1 VRGGRAHGER
11 GGDQAPAPRHG
22 VRRAAYGRHE
32 RRSGT
37 AAGGDERGG
46 QAGELLLAHVA
57 PGKQRQAEDEHRGR
71 QQHIGLDADER
82 QRRQR
87 EREAGEREQQ
97 LTIASCHAC
106 SIVTDVRGRRNQ
118 ERSAPIAP
126 TGGRL
131 LYVPVL
137 MGGGSF
143 KHGRVASL
151 GALLGMAVVLG
162 TALPAVAML
171 LAPAL
176 ALFAVLLL
184 GFTPGERLLERMR
197 ARRFTCRA
205 ARAPRTLAVRRVVV
219 VRRMT
224 SPAASALAMRPPPSS
239 APALIS

>member
-1 VRGGRAHGER
+1 VRRRRAHGER
-11 GGDQAPAPRHG
+11 GGDQAPAPRHA
-22 VRRAAYGRHE
+22 VRHALDGRHE
-32 RRSGT
+32 RRRGT

-46 QAGELLLAHVA
+46 QAGKLLLAHVA
-57 PGKQRQAEDEHRGR
+57 PGEQRQPEDERGR
-71 QQHIGLDADER
+71 CQQHIRGGADKR
-82 QRRQR
+82 QRCQR

-97 LTIASCHAC
+97 LTIATCHAC
-106 SIVTDVRGRRNQ
+106 SIVTDGRVRRNQ
-118 ERSAPIAP
+118 ERCPH
-126 TGGRL
+126 TVTRGGRL

-137 MGGGSF
+137 MGGGSL
-143 KHGRVASL
+143 KHGRGASL
-151 GALLGMAVVLG
+151 GALVGVAAVLA

-184 GFTPGERLLERMR
+184 GFTPGEHLLERMR

-224 SPAASALAMRPPPSS
+224 SPAASALAMRPPPSA
-239 APALIS
+239 APALVS